1 MDLVAIIRIAMRALA
16 RNKLRSML
24 TMLGIIIG
32 VGAVIAM
39 VSVGQG
45 AQQQAQQQIAA
56 MGSNMLFVQSGTVN
70 RGGMRMGWGATK
82 TLVYDDMLA
91 IMRECPSVVA
101 AAPGSQASAQVVFGN
116 DNWAT
121 NVNGTEPQYF
131 DIRSWPFA
139 EGTSFTQDDVS
150 TAANV
155 AVIGETVRKNLF
167 GATDPIGETVRINNL
182 PFKVVGL
189 LTRKARRPPWVRIR
203 TTSSW
208 FPSPH
213 CKRKLPGRTGCAGS
227 WFPRSRRTPA
237 TPRSS
242 RSQPYCATAIAFVP
256 DRMTTFSCA
265 TWPTWPTWPTRTP
278 ACSPYLLA
286 SIASISLLVG
296 GIGIMNIMLV
306 SVTERTREIGIR
318 MAIGA
323 TEGDV
328 QQQFLI
334 EAVVL
339 SVVGGGIGILVR
351 HGSLLPDHADSGM
364 ARAGFSHR
372 NFRRRA
378 VFDGGG
384 NLLRLLSRPQGGP
397 ARSDRSPALRIAD
410 LRPRTSD
417 FGQLSLRS

>member
-16 RNKLRSML
+16 RNKLRSSL

-56 MGSNMLFVQSGTVN
+56 MGSNVLFVSSGTVN

-82 TLVYDDMLA
+82 TLVYDDMVA
-91 IMRECPSVVA
+91 ILRECPSVKE
-101 AAPGSQASAQVVFGN
+101 AAPGSQAAAQVVFGN

-121 NVNGTEPQYF
+121 NINGTEPQYF
-131 DIRSWPFA
+131 DIRNWSFA
-139 EGTSFTQDDVS
+139 EGSSFTQDDVN
-150 TAANV
+150 TGANV
-155 AVIGETVRKNLF
+155 AVVGETVRKNLF
-167 GATDPIGETVRINNL
+167 SATDPIGQTIRINKL

-189 LTRKARRPPWVRIR
+189 LTPKGTSAAMGQDQDDIILIPITTLQKKITGQDWLRWIMVSAVSREASYSAQQQITELLRDRHRIR
-203 TTSSW
+203 PGQDDD
-208 FPSPH
+208 FFV
-213 CKRKLPGRTGCAGS
+213 RNLADVADLADQQAKLFT
-227 WFPRSRRTPA
+227 
-237 TPRSS
+237 
-242 RSQPYCATAIAFVP
+242 V
-256 DRMTTFSCA
+256 
-265 TWPTWPTWPTRTP
+265 
-278 ACSPYLLA
+278 LLA
-286 SIASISLLVG
+286 SIASISLIVG

-339 SVVGGGIGILVR
+339 SLVGGAVGII
-351 HGSLLPDHADSGM
+351 SGM
-364 ARAGFSHR
+364 ATSYIITQTLDWPVLVSPMAIVAAVLFSMAVGIFFGFY
-372 NFRRRA
+372 
-378 VFDGGG
+378 
-384 NLLRLLSRPQGGP
+384 P
-397 ARSDRSPALRIAD
+397 ARKAARLDPIEALRYE
-410 LRPRTSD
+410 
-417 FGQLSLRS
+417 

>member
-16 RNKLRSML
+16 RNKLRSIL

-82 TLVYDDMLA
+82 TLVYDDLLA
-91 IMRECPSVVA
+91 ILRECPSVKA

-121 NVNGTEPQYF
+121 NINGTEPQYF
-131 DIRSWPFA
+131 DIRSWPMV
-139 EGTSFTQDDVS
+139 EGSSFSRDDVS
-150 TAANV
+150 MAANV

-167 GATDPIGETVRINNL
+167 GATDPVGETVRINNL
-182 PFKVVGL
+182 PFKVVGQLIPKGTSAAMGQDQDDIILVPITTLQKKITGQDWLRWIMVSAVSKDASYTAQQQITAL
-189 LTRKARRPPWVRIR
+189 LRDRHRIR
-203 TTSSW
+203 SGQDDD
-208 FPSPH
+208 F
-213 CKRKLPGRTGCAGS
+213 
-227 WFPRSRRTPA
+227 
-237 TPRSS
+237 
-242 RSQPYCATAIAFVP
+242 FVRNLA
-256 DRMTTFSCA
+256 DMADLADQNARLFTI
-265 TWPTWPTWPTRTP
+265 
-278 ACSPYLLA
+278 LLG

-296 GIGIMNIMLV
+296 GIGIVNIMLV

-339 SVVGGGIGILVR
+339 SIVGGAVGIL
-351 HGSLLPDHADSGM
+351 SGM
-364 ARAGFSHR
+364 GASYLITQTLGWPVLVSPTAIFAAVVFSMAVGVFFGFY
-372 NFRRRA
+372 
-378 VFDGGG
+378 
-384 NLLRLLSRPQGGP
+384 P
-397 ARSDRSPALRIAD
+397 ARKAARLDPIEALRYE
-410 LRPRTSD
+410 
-417 FGQLSLRS
+417 

>member
-16 RNKLRSML
+16 RNKLRSSL

-56 MGSNMLFVQSGTVN
+56 MGSNVLFVSSGTVN

-82 TLVYDDMLA
+82 TLVYDDMVA
-91 IMRECPSVVA
+91 ILRECPSVKE
-101 AAPGSQASAQVVFGN
+101 AAPGSQSSAQVVFEN

-121 NVNGTEPQYF
+121 NINGTEPQYF
-131 DIRSWPFA
+131 DIRNWSFA
-139 EGTSFTQDDVS
+139 EGSSFTQDDVN
-150 TAANV
+150 TGANV
-155 AVIGETVRKNLF
+155 AVVGETVRKNLF
-167 GATDPIGETVRINNL
+167 SATDPIGQTIRINKL

-189 LTRKARRPPWVRIR
+189 LTPKGTSAAMGQDQDDIILIPITTLQKKITGQDWLRWIMVSAVSRDASYPAQQQITGLLRDRHRIR
-203 TTSSW
+203 PGQDDD
-208 FPSPH
+208 FFV
-213 CKRKLPGRTGCAGS
+213 RNLADIADLADQQAKLFT
-227 WFPRSRRTPA
+227 
-237 TPRSS
+237 
-242 RSQPYCATAIAFVP
+242 V
-256 DRMTTFSCA
+256 
-265 TWPTWPTWPTRTP
+265 
-278 ACSPYLLA
+278 LLA
-286 SIASISLLVG
+286 SIASISLIVG

-339 SVVGGGIGILVR
+339 SLVGGAVGIISGVATSYIITQTLDWPVLVSPMAIVAAVLFSMAVGIFF
-351 HGSLLPDHADSGM
+351 
-364 ARAGFSHR
+364 GFY
-372 NFRRRA
+372 
-378 VFDGGG
+378 
-384 NLLRLLSRPQGGP
+384 P
-397 ARSDRSPALRIAD
+397 ARKAARLDPIEALRYE
-410 LRPRTSD
+410 
-417 FGQLSLRS
+417 

>member
-1 MDLVAIIRIAMRALA
+1 MDLVAIVLIAMRALA
-16 RNKLRSML
+16 RNKLRSIL

-82 TLVYDDMLA
+82 TLIYEDMVA
-91 IMRECPSVVA
+91 ILRECPSVKA

-116 DNWAT
+116 DNWST
-121 NVNGTEPQYF
+121 TINGTEPQYF
-131 DIRSWPFA
+131 DIRSWPMA
-139 EGTSFTQDDVS
+139 EGSSFSQDDVS
-150 TAANV
+150 MAANV

-189 LTRKARRPPWVRIR
+189 LIPKGTSAAMGQDQDDIILIPITTLQKKITGQDWLRWIMVSAVSKDASYTAQQQITSLLRDRHRIR
-203 TTSSW
+203 SGQDDD
-208 FPSPH
+208 F
-213 CKRKLPGRTGCAGS
+213 
-227 WFPRSRRTPA
+227 
-237 TPRSS
+237 
-242 RSQPYCATAIAFVP
+242 FVRNLA
-256 DRMTTFSCA
+256 DMADLADQNARLFTI
-265 TWPTWPTWPTRTP
+265 
-278 ACSPYLLA
+278 LLG

-339 SVVGGGIGILVR
+339 SIVGGTIGIL
-351 HGSLLPDHADSGM
+351 SGM
-364 ARAGFSHR
+364 ASSYLITQTLGWPVLVSPTAIVAAVLFSMAVGVFFGFY
-372 NFRRRA
+372 
-378 VFDGGG
+378 
-384 NLLRLLSRPQGGP
+384 P
-397 ARSDRSPALRIAD
+397 ARKAARLDPIEALRYE
-410 LRPRTSD
+410 
-417 FGQLSLRS
+417 

>member
-1 MDLVAIIRIAMRALA
+1 MDLLAIVRIAMRALA

-45 AQQQAQQQIAA
+45 AQQQAQQQIQA

-82 TLVYDDMLA
+82 TLVYDDLLA
-91 IMRECPSVVA
+91 IMRECPSVVT
-101 AAPGSQASAQVVFGN
+101 AAPGSQAAAQVVFGN

-121 NVNGTEPQYF
+121 NINGTEPQYF
-131 DIRSWPFA
+131 DIRSWPLA
-139 EGTSFTQDDVS
+139 EGTSFTQDDVT

-167 GATDPIGETVRINNL
+167 GATDPVGQTVRINNL
-182 PFKVVGL
+182 SFKVVGL
-189 LTRKARRPPWVRIR
+189 LTPKGTSAAMGQDQDDIILVPITTLQKKITGQDWLRWIMVSAASKDASYTAQQQITALLRDRHRIR
-203 TTSSW
+203 TGQDDD
-208 FPSPH
+208 F
-213 CKRKLPGRTGCAGS
+213 
-227 WFPRSRRTPA
+227 
-237 TPRSS
+237 
-242 RSQPYCATAIAFVP
+242 FVRNLA
-256 DRMTTFSCA
+256 DMADLADQNARLFTI
-265 TWPTWPTWPTRTP
+265 
-278 ACSPYLLA
+278 LLA

-339 SVVGGGIGILVR
+339 SVVGGGIGIL
-351 HGSLLPDHADSGM
+351 SGM
-364 ARAGFSHR
+364 GASYLITQTLGWPVLVSPTAIFAAVLFSMAVGIFFGFY
-372 NFRRRA
+372 
-378 VFDGGG
+378 
-384 NLLRLLSRPQGGP
+384 P
-397 ARSDRSPALRIAD
+397 ARKAARLDPIEALRYE
-410 LRPRTSD
+410 
-417 FGQLSLRS
+417 

>member
-16 RNKLRSML
+16 RNKLRSIL

-82 TLVYDDMLA
+82 TLIYEDMVA
-91 IMRECPSVVA
+91 ILRECQSVKA
-101 AAPGSQASAQVVFGN
+101 AAPGSQATAQVVFGN

-121 NVNGTEPQYF
+121 TINGTEPQYF
-131 DIRSWPFA
+131 DIRSWPMA
-139 EGTSFTQDDVS
+139 EGSSFSQDDVS
-150 TAANV
+150 MAANV

-189 LTRKARRPPWVRIR
+189 LTPKGTSAAMGQDQDDIILVPITTLQKKITGQDWLRWIMVSAVSKDASYTAQQQITSLLRDRHRIR
-203 TTSSW
+203 SGQDDD
-208 FPSPH
+208 F
-213 CKRKLPGRTGCAGS
+213 
-227 WFPRSRRTPA
+227 
-237 TPRSS
+237 
-242 RSQPYCATAIAFVP
+242 FVRNLA
-256 DRMTTFSCA
+256 DMADLADQNARLFTI
-265 TWPTWPTWPTRTP
+265 
-278 ACSPYLLA
+278 LLG

-339 SVVGGGIGILVR
+339 SIAGGAIGIL
-351 HGSLLPDHADSGM
+351 SGM
-364 ARAGFSHR
+364 GASYLITQTLGWPVLVSPTAIVAAVLFSMAVGVFFGFY
-372 NFRRRA
+372 
-378 VFDGGG
+378 
-384 NLLRLLSRPQGGP
+384 P
-397 ARSDRSPALRIAD
+397 ARKAARLDPIEALRYE
-410 LRPRTSD
+410 
-417 FGQLSLRS
+417 